1 MARRLEPRVAE
12 VPGPLRTVKV
22 EISEQSFPSLLAG
35 IEPDCC
41 WLVNKGDGTYIF
53 RATERL
59 GDTRKRPG
67 TPAADILVALLGDFA
82 IVPDDA
88 EDVPQRLRDE
98 WERVIDQWEEQT
110 GPVKVESD

>member
-1 MARRLEPRVAE
+1 MPRKLEPRVAE
-12 VPGPLRTVKV
+12 VPGPRRTIKV
-22 EISEQSFPSLLAG
+22 EISEQSIPSLLAG

-53 RATERL
+53 RATEKL
-59 GDTRKRPG
+59 ADSRKRPG
-67 TPAADILVALLGDFA
+67 KPACDILVALLDDFA
-82 IVPDDA
+82 DLLDG

-98 WERVIDQWEEQT
+98 WERVIDQFEEQT